1 MISKVTSA
9 YDRFNRHMQNKLS
22 SVAKPAHQKQG
33 TDSAVTKKKTTLR
46 DQQLNQLRETGT
58 LDNLQSILNE
68 SEKSLLQKLFSD
80 RFAHYSQE
88 GEVLSESETGIN
100 NKGYSLDRVL

>member
-9 YDRFNRHMQNKLS
+9 YDRFNRQIQNKLS
-22 SVAKPAHQKQG
+22 LVAKPAHQKQE
-33 TDSAVTKKKTTLR
+33 SNPAVAKKEKTLR

-88 GEVLSESETGIN
+88 GEVLAESETGIN